1 MKWTDMTD
9 TPHADSSHAPK
20 FPSRD
25 GRKSICVFCGSSDGN
40 HPRYVTLG
48 TDTGIA
54 IAEGG
59 YRMVYGGGGLGLMG
73 ASARAAHAAG
83 GDVLGIIPEFLRD
96 VERLLEDVQHEVV
109 DDMPTRKKHMYEASD
124 AFIVLPGGI
133 GTLEEAVEIM
143 SWMRLQLHKKP
154 MVFLDNDG
162 YWAPLV
168 GLFDHTID
176 KGFAPEW
183 MRDDIFTA
191 RTPAETIA
199 IIERQWE
206 NPTPLRTIGG
216 VTIDKV

>member
-1 MKWTDMTD
+1 MTPSD
-9 TPHADSSHAPK
+9 TPEPQ
-20 FPSRD
+20 FPSRN
-25 GRKSICVFCGSSDGN
+25 GSKSICVFCGSSDGN
-40 HPRYVTLG
+40 HARYVALG
-48 TDTGIA
+48 TKTGTTIA
-54 IAEGG
+54 KGG

-96 VERLLEDVQHEVV
+96 VERLLEEVEHEVV
-109 DDMPTRKKHMYEASD
+109 LDMPTRKKHMYEASQ

-133 GTLEEAVEIM
+133 GTLEEAIEIM

-162 YWAPLV
+162 YWAPLID
-168 GLFDHTID
+168 LFDHTIE
-176 KGFAPEW
+176 KGFAPDW

-191 RTPAETIA
+191 STPEEALR
-199 IIERQWE
+199 IIEEQWE
-206 NPTPLRTIGG
+206 NPTPLRTIAG